1 MGYYSTDIR
10 STIILYRPLLRD
22 RSNSLLDG
30 YCDEVGLQTPIAE
43 DAPTGKCR
51 TDNPRFIFGCSVVIL
66 VAMLGLSSIM
76 ISNNILTGSHLR
88 QLPTPLTQ
96 GDALSKSMLGAPFFL
111 REVLSS
117 KAFSNDSSLSSS
129 PTSSSSQTQR
139 QQKQQHFGANG
150 GSQSKQHRDLLS
162 DLWVLINNRV
172 LIVGLTTCLLT
183 QVVKAPMHSLLSWI
197 YLRRVSWECWRV
209 GEAGGMPSSHT
220 SCCSAVVMTIG
231 LHHGFDSYL
240 FGLAAIITL
249 VIAHDA
255 MGVRWAASRHARFIN
270 AVVRMENAGLRRA
283 TSTNTMRMF
292 ENLRQSPLKEKLGHR
307 SQEVVAGFFFGLAC
321 AALVE
326 CLDENYQDLTI
337 RMVLLVCLLL
347 IVCGKYLSLC
357 SCCSPSSSSRVTIGD
372 GSSSSQLLACKKGR
386 KYMKKA
392 RKNNNGPSSSSSSLW
407 LRRNDENDNN
417 FGDSYQDFRVLR
429 GGYPASTDIPIID
442 PKALAVHKRGAGA
455 TSYNGELKMPLCGDI
470 AEG

>member
-1 MGYYSTDIR
+1 MGYSTGLGR
-10 STIILYRPLLRD
+10 TSLYQPLRD
-22 RSNSLLDG
+22 QSCNLPADYSDDIPHGTSL
-30 YCDEVGLQTPIAE
+30 IAMN
-43 DAPTGKCR
+43 APTGKCR
-51 TDNPRFIFGCSVVIL
+51 TGNPRFIFGCSVVVL
-66 VAMLGLSSIM
+66 VTMLGVSSIM
-76 ISNNILTGSHLR
+76 TRSNVLTLDHDR
-88 QLPTPLTQ
+88 QLPSPLTQ
-96 GDALSKSMLGAPFFL
+96 GSALAKTMLNAPLLL
-111 REVLSS
+111 REVPSS
-117 KAFSNDSSLSSS
+117 KAFSNDSSSLPSF
-129 PTSSSSQTQR
+129 
-139 QQKQQHFGANG
+139 QQKHRATNEDGQKKQ
-150 GSQSKQHRDLLS
+150 QHRDLLS
-162 DLWVLINNRV
+162 SLWVLLNNRV

-183 QVVKAPMHSLLSWI
+183 QVMKAPMHSLLSWI

-270 AVVRMENAGLRRA
+270 AVVRIENAGLRRA

-326 CLDENYQDLTI
+326 CLEEEYQDITI
-337 RMVLLVCLLL
+337 RVLLLVCSLL
-347 IVCGKYLSLC
+347 IVCGKYLLLC

-372 GSSSSQLLACKKGR
+372 GSSSTKLLACKKGR
-386 KYMKKA
+386 KYMKA

-407 LRRNDENDNN
+407 LRRNDENDKN

-429 GGYPASTDIPIID
+429 DGYPASTDIPIID
-442 PKALAVHKRGAGA
+442 PKTLAVQRWL
-455 TSYNGELKMPLCGDI
+455 SI
-470 AEG
+470 R